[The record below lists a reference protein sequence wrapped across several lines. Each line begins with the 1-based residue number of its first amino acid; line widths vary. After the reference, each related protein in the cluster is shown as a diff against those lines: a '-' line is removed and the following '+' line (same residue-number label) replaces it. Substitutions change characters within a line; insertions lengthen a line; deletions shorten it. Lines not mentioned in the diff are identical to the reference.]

1 MTSQNASSP
10 LETLNEPDPCR
21 AEATIVMKKELKCFE
36 RFMKNELKCFVRFSK
51 PRIYAVRQH
60 AKES

>member
-51 PRIYAVRQH
+51 P
-60 AKES
+60 